1 MEKKWPL
8 PSAKIYPTWYGWP
21 GFLWQYLLLY
31 RPLVDNTVDTKLGP
45 LNAQRI
51 CNWLLVMAQPK
62 SSLIIE
68 GSAWLAFPRHVVL
81 LRWLTS
87 LTVTLRSQSEKPSS
101 RRMWVYSLSQWD
113 LQMYILRFRKVKYI
127 VHNCPIKASCIFE
140 CTQDCPAVCF
150 NWNRNM
156 WEQPLS
162 SWSPSYRRD
171 KVLTGPKVLA
181 VMHC

>member
-1 MEKKWPL
+1 MGKKWPL

-31 RPLVDNTVDTKLGP
+31 RPFVDNTVDTKLGP

-87 LTVTLRSQSEKPSS
+87 LTVTLRSQSEKSSS
-101 RRMWVYSLSQWD
+101 RICVEFFLILLELPNVNLEMCKWKTSSTILSHIWSK
-113 LQMYILRFRKVKYI
+113 LYCILTRLI
-127 VHNCPIKASCIFE
+127 DSGQVHPCIS
-140 CTQDCPAVCF
+140 QGIAMSH
-150 NWNRNM
+150 NAR
-156 WEQPLS
+156 
-162 SWSPSYRRD
+162 
-171 KVLTGPKVLA
+171 A
-181 VMHC
+181 